1 MNETM
6 VCAVGNVAT
15 SPVYRELASGPSVR
29 FRLAVTARYWDREKG
44 MWTDGHTNFFTVWAN
59 RQLATNAAASLSL
72 GEPVVVQGRLKVRT
86 EQRDGQQGRVSADI
100 DAVTIG
106 HDLARGTS
114 AFRRSGRPEQPAAT
128 AVPERPEPN
137 WETPPDAAAGPTAP
151 AGNPGDSEPVA
162 GPVPGAAPGV
172 PQVPPAAAP
181 TTAPAPGPAT
191 TPEIPVAVPVPAPVP
206 VAEAGSV
213 ASQLHETATVMT

>member
-1 MNETM
+1 
-6 VCAVGNVAT
+6 
-15 SPVYRELASGPSVR
+15 
-29 FRLAVTARYWDREKG
+29 
-44 MWTDGHTNFFTVWAN
+44 
-59 RQLATNAAASLSL
+59 LSL

-137 WETPPDAAAGPTAP
+137 WETSPDAAAGPTAP
-151 AGNPGDSEPVA
+151 AGNPGASEPVSA
-162 GPVPGAAPGV
+162 PVPGAGPGV
-172 PQVPPAAAP
+172 PLAAAP
-181 TTAPAPGPAT
+181 TTAPAPEPAAA
-191 TPEIPVAVPVPAPVP
+191 PAIPVAVPVPAPVP

-213 ASQLHETATVMT
+213 ASQLPETATVM